1 MRNKRRTALVSS
13 TAIHHLPLK
22 GPVMS
27 APRSHLITA
36 LLLVAASIGSAA
48 TAQLLPSV
56 GQAVGGI
63 GNLPVLGGVLG
74 GPHGQG
80 GSSAL
85 SNSAPGVLRTLDTVA
100 VEGLSRLDP
109 ASLLDIRRLRLRE
122 LVRENGRALEMD
134 NDGNPVRRGEL
145 VAVDLDEASLN
156 AARGA
161 GFGVLRDARSG
172 ELGLRMTILSA
183 PHKMSARE
191 ALKRLRQAAPGIDA
205 DYNHL
210 FEPAGG
216 GLAVAAGAALAG
228 GVGASGTRIAMIDGA
243 VASHPSLVG
252 ALIEQKGFAGNP
264 APTGHGTA
272 VASLLVGDQGPFH
285 GAARGASLIVA
296 DVYGGNRAAGS
307 AEAVVRALSWAVAK
321 RPQVINIS
329 LVGPDNRL
337 LARAIEA
344 VERRGIAVVAA
355 VGNDGPAA
363 PPQFPASYPGV
374 IAVTAVDARDRALNE
389 AGKAAHLDF
398 AAPGADLAAALP
410 GRGYARVRGT
420 SFAAPLVAARLA
432 LAGTAMRLA
441 AEAVPGKGRVGRGI
455 ICRTCRIEPR
465 LVGAK

>member
-1 MRNKRRTALVSS
+1 
-13 TAIHHLPLK
+13 
-22 GPVMS
+22 MS

-145 VAVDLDEASLN
+145 VAVNPDEASLN

-183 PHKMSARE
+183 PHKLGARE

-210 FEPAGG
+210 FEPAGSALSVVAGPALVG
-216 GLAVAAGAALAG
+216 GG
-228 GVGASGTRIAMIDGA
+228 GGSATRIAMIDGA
-243 VASHPSLVG
+243 VASHPSL
-252 ALIEQKGFAGNP
+252 AAASIEQKGFAGNP

-272 VASLLVGDQGPFH
+272 VASLLVGDQGPFQ

-307 AEAVVRALSWAVAK
+307 AEAVVRALSWAVTK

-441 AEAVPGKGRVGRGI
+441 AEAMPGKGRVGRGI

>member
-1 MRNKRRTALVSS
+1 
-13 TAIHHLPLK
+13 
-22 GPVMS
+22 MS
-27 APRSHLITA
+27 APRRHLFTA
-36 LLLVAASIGSAA
+36 MLLVAASVASAA
-48 TAQLLPSV
+48 TAQLLPSIN
-56 GQAVGGI
+56 QAVGGL

-74 GPHGQG
+74 GERGPG
-80 GSSAL
+80 GSSAI

-100 VEGLSRLDP
+100 VEGVAGLDP

-145 VAVDLDEASLN
+145 VAVDLGEASLN

-161 GFGVLRDARSG
+161 GFTVLRDARSA

-183 PHKMSARE
+183 PRKLSARE

-216 GLAVAAGAALAG
+216 GLAVAAGAALAS
-228 GVGASGTRIAMIDGA
+228 GAGAGGTRIAMIDGA
-243 VASHPSLVG
+243 VASHPSLAG
-252 ALIEQKGFAGNP
+252 ASIEQKGFAGNP

-272 VASLLVGDQGPFH
+272 VASLIVGDQGPFH

-307 AEAVVRALSWAVAK
+307 AETVARALSWAAAK

-329 LVGPDNRL
+329 LVGPNNRL

-363 PPQFPASYPGV
+363 PPQYPASYPGV
-374 IAVTAVDARDRALNE
+374 IAVTAVDARDRALTE
-389 AGKAAHLDF
+389 AGKAVHLDF

-410 GRGYARVRGT
+410 GRGFARVRGT

-432 LAGTAMRLA
+432 LTGSAARLA

-455 ICRTCRIEPR
+455 ICRACRIDPR

>member
-1 MRNKRRTALVSS
+1 
-13 TAIHHLPLK
+13 
-22 GPVMS
+22 MS
-27 APRSHLITA
+27 APRRHLSTA
-36 LLLVAASIGSAA
+36 LLLVAASIASAA

-56 GQAVGGI
+56 GQTVGGL
-63 GNLPVLGGVLG
+63 GNLPVLGGALG
-74 GPHGQG
+74 GPGGQG
-80 GSSAL
+80 GQGAS
-85 SNSAPGVLRTLDTVA
+85 SNSTAGVFQTLDTVA
-100 VEGLSRLDP
+100 VDGLAGLNP
-109 ASLLDIRRLRLRE
+109 ANLLDIRRLRLRE

-145 VAVDLDEASLN
+145 VVVDSDEASLG
-156 AARGA
+156 AARAA
-161 GFGVLRDARSG
+161 GFTVIRDARSD
-172 ELGLRMTILSA
+172 ELGLRMTVLSA
-183 PHKMSARE
+183 PRKMSARE
-191 ALKRLRQAAPGIDA
+191 ALKRLRQAAPGVDA

-216 GLAVAAGAALAG
+216 GLAVAGGAALAG
-228 GVGASGTRIAMIDGA
+228 GFAGGGSTRIAMIDGA
-243 VASHPSLVG
+243 VASHPSLAG
-252 ALIEQKGFAGNP
+252 ASIEQKGFAGNP

-272 VASLLVGDQGPFH
+272 VASLLVGDQGIFH
-285 GAARGASLIVA
+285 GAALGASLIVA

-307 AEAVVRALSWAVAK
+307 AEVVVRALSWAAAK
-321 RPQVINIS
+321 RPSVINIS

-374 IAVTAVDARDRALNE
+374 VAVTAVDSHDRALTE
-389 AGKAAHLDF
+389 AGRATHLDF

-420 SFAAPLVAARLA
+420 SFAAPLVTARLA
-432 LAGTAMRLA
+432 LAGTSAQLS
-441 AEAVPGKGRVGRGI
+441 AEAMPGKGRVGRGI
-455 ICRTCRIEPR
+455 ICRACRIDPR

>member
-1 MRNKRRTALVSS
+1 M
-13 TAIHHLPLK
+13 
-22 GPVMS
+22 
-27 APRSHLITA
+27 
-36 LLLVAASIGSAA
+36 
-48 TAQLLPSV
+48 
-56 GQAVGGI
+56 
-63 GNLPVLGGVLG
+63 
-74 GPHGQG
+74 
-80 GSSAL
+80 
-85 SNSAPGVLRTLDTVA
+85 
-100 VEGLSRLDP
+100 
-109 ASLLDIRRLRLRE
+109 
-122 LVRENGRALEMD
+122 
-134 NDGNPVRRGEL
+134 
-145 VAVDLDEASLN
+145 
-156 AARGA
+156 
-161 GFGVLRDARSG
+161 
-172 ELGLRMTILSA
+172 
-183 PHKMSARE
+183 
-191 ALKRLRQAAPGIDA
+191 
-205 DYNHL
+205 
-210 FEPAGG
+210 
-216 GLAVAAGAALAG
+216 
-228 GVGASGTRIAMIDGA
+228 
-243 VASHPSLVG
+243 
-252 ALIEQKGFAGNP
+252 
-264 APTGHGTA
+264 
-272 VASLLVGDQGPFH
+272 
-285 GAARGASLIVA
+285 VA

-307 AEAVVRALSWAVAK
+307 AEAVVRALSWAVTK

>member
-1 MRNKRRTALVSS
+1 
-13 TAIHHLPLK
+13 
-22 GPVMS
+22 MS
-27 APRSHLITA
+27 APRPHLFTA
-36 LLLVAASIGSAA
+36 MLLVAASIGSAA
-48 TAQLLPSV
+48 TAQLLPSL
-56 GQAVGGI
+56 GQAVGGL
-63 GNLPVLGGVLG
+63 GNLPVVGGVLG
-74 GPHGQG
+74 GPGGQG
-80 GSSAL
+80 GQVAL

-100 VEGLSRLDP
+100 VEGLAGLDP

-122 LVRENGRALEMD
+122 LVRENSRALEMD

-145 VAVDLDEASLN
+145 IVVDSDEASLDS
-156 AARGA
+156 ARGA
-161 GFGVLRDARSG
+161 GFTVLRDARSG
-172 ELGLRMTILSA
+172 ELGLRMTILAA
-183 PHKMSARE
+183 PRKMGARE
-191 ALKRLRQAAPGIDA
+191 ALKRLRRAAPGIDA

-228 GVGASGTRIAMIDGA
+228 GGVGGATRIAMIDGA
-243 VASHPSLVG
+243 VASHTSL
-252 ALIEQKGFAGNP
+252 ARASIEQQGFAGNP

-272 VASLLVGDQGPFH
+272 IASLLVGDQGPFH

-307 AEAVVRALSWAVAK
+307 AETVVRALSWAVAK

-344 VERRGIAVVAA
+344 VERRGIAIVAA

-363 PPQFPASYPGV
+363 PPQYPASYSGV
-374 IAVTAVDARDRALNE
+374 IAVTAVDAHDRALTE

-432 LAGTAMRLA
+432 LAGTSVRLA
-441 AEAVPGKGRVGRGI
+441 AEATPGKGRVGRGI
-455 ICRTCRIEPR
+455 VCRACRIEPR
-465 LVGAK
+465 LVGVK